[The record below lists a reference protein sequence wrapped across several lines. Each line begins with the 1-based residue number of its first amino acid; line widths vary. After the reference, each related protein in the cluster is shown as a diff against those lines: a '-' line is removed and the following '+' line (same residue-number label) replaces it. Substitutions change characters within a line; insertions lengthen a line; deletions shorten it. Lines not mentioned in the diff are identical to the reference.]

1 MYLSINSVQLQI
13 FIDEQ
18 ITYNI
23 FFFLSFKKS
32 KMYVIN
38 CVFKE

>member
-23 FFFLSFKKS
+23 FFSLALKNQKCISYKL
-32 KMYVIN
+32 
-38 CVFKE
+38 CV